1 MVSVAE
7 IDRSLPQSDKQ
18 ADGQEMTSAFPV
30 AMETWGWGGVVEP
43 GLGICR
49 GSVRPDILQ
58 ASSKLQREE
67 WMSGARLFDTSL

>member
-30 AMETWGWGGVVEP
+30 AMETWGWGGDEEP

-49 GSVRPDILQ
+49 GSVRPDIL
-58 ASSKLQREE
+58 
-67 WMSGARLFDTSL
+67 